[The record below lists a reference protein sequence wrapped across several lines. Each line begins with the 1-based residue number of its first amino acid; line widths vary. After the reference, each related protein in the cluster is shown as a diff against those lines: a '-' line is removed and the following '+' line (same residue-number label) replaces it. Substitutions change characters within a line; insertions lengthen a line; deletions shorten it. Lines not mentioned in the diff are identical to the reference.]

1 MKITKMT
8 RPIVN
13 WLTQQRPAPEFPLS
27 DFERIRYEV
36 RPCDVLLIE
45 GRSRVSDVIKMITQS
60 TWSHAALYLGRIH
73 DIEDPEL
80 RNTLSELFPY
90 SPDTQL
96 IVESELGLGT
106 VVRDLAS
113 YKQDHI
119 RICRP
124 RGISHKDCQQMI
136 HYAISQLGKE
146 YDVRQILDLARF
158 LFPWWIMPRRWRSSL
173 FQHNAGKAT
182 KTVCSTM
189 IAEAFGFIQFPILP
203 LVKKS
208 GDQGIQLFRRNPK
221 LCTPRDFDYSPYFE
235 IIKYPFM
242 DFSDHA
248 NYRLLPWHGKGVLD
262 SQEKSMY
269 VYPEGQTSDEPPPA
283 SMEDQRNNSV
293 SHHLNELSGPE
304 ADSSTGKKKLKMKK
318 EPFVAFTSPQT
329 DADFYEGEIPRSQNT
344 H

>member
-1 MKITKMT
+1 MKITRMT

-13 WLTQQRPAPEFPLS
+13 WLTSQRPAPEFPLS

-60 TWSHAALYLGRIH
+60 PWSHAALYIGRLH

-80 RNTLSELFPY
+80 RNTLNELFPF

-96 IVESELGLGT
+96 IVESELGMGT

-113 YKQDHI
+113 YRQDHI

-124 RGISHKDCQQMI
+124 RGLSHKDCQQMI

-173 FQHNAGKAT
+173 FQHNVGRPT
-182 KTVCSTM
+182 RTVCSTM

-203 LVKKS
+203 LVKKN

-221 LCTPRDFDYSPYFE
+221 LCTPRDFDYSPHFE

-242 DFSDHA
+242 DFSYHED
-248 NYRLLPWHGKGVLD
+248 YRLLPWHGKGILD
-262 SQEKSMY
+262 NQEASLYIYPESTTTGEKTQQEPPATASQTDDTPESPKQPQNRKGKTTPAQ
-269 VYPEGQTSDEPPPA
+269 VYP
-283 SMEDQRNNSV
+283 
-293 SHHLNELSGPE
+293 L
-304 ADSSTGKKKLKMKK
+304 
-318 EPFVAFTSPQT
+318 PQT
-329 DADFYEGEIPRSQNT
+329 DEDFYAGDYARKDSGNS
-344 H
+344 